1 MPSTLRRATIATLV
15 TAAGGALLFAGTAS
29 AHIDPDPIA
38 VEAATSNTVSFGV
51 EHGCD
56 GSPTTGLQIQIN
68 DRIADAQPVEKDG
81 WTTSVDAQ
89 VITFTGGSLAAD
101 TPDDFA
107 ITFTAPTAPGS
118 IDFPIVQTCEV
129 GQLDWIETAGEGEA
143 EPEHPAPSVLVT
155 AAEPTEAE
163 LTPAPEEEAGEEGAT
178 DTEATATGDSIPT
191 TVVDDAESDDSSNT
205 GLIVGVIVIGV
216 IVIGG
221 AAYAATRRKA
231 S

>member
-1 MPSTLRRATIATLV
+1 MPSTFRRATVATLV
-15 TAAGGALLFAGTAS
+15 TATAGALLFAGTAS
-29 AHIDPDPIA
+29 AHIDPDPLA

-56 GSPTTGLQIQIN
+56 GSPTTGLQIQIPE
-68 DRIADAQPVEKDG
+68 RVADAQPVDKDG
-81 WTTSVDAQ
+81 WTASVDAQ
-89 VITFTGGSLAAD
+89 VITFTGGSLPAD

-107 ITFTAPTAPGS
+107 ITFTAPTAPGA
-118 IDFPIVQTCEV
+118 INFPIVQTCEV
-129 GQLDWIETAGEGEA
+129 GQLDWIEVPVEGAA

-163 LTPAPEEEAGEEGAT
+163 LTPAPEEEAGEEVTT
-178 DTEATATGDSIPT
+178 DTEAAATGDSIPT
-191 TVVDDAESDDSSNT
+191 TVVDDASSDDGSNT
-205 GLIVGVIVIGV
+205 GLIVGGIVIGV

-221 AAYAATRRKA
+221 AVYAATRRKA